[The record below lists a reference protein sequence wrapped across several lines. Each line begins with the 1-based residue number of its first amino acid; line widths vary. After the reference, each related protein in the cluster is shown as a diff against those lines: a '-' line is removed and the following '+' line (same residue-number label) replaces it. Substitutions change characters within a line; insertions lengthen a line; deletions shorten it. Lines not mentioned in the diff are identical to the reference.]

1 MQSPYSQ
8 VFEPVTKTTGA
19 VSTTGANAIA
29 KLLSITVP
37 AALPGDT
44 TMAATISA
52 VGLIKI
58 TLMGKIRGGVNNG
71 LSVVGQALVTVKLLP
86 NGTLSLP
93 FSAFPISGDETAAGI
108 NPVGGLAP
116 VTPTDNTVAFTVQNS
131 SDAGETIDWVG
142 QAELIMF

>member
-29 KLLSITVP
+29 TLFSITVP

-71 LSVVGQALVTVKLLP
+71 LSVVGQALATVKLP
-86 NGTLSLP
+86 TGGTVSLP
-93 FSAFPISGDETAAGI
+93 FNAFPISGDETAAGI
-108 NPVGGLAP
+108 NPVGGLAQ
-116 VTPTDNTVAFTVQNS
+116 TTSGNTVTFTVQNS